1 MTKKRSNA
9 TTKTKN
15 TALGVKKLTYQE
27 QTGAKFKLPR
37 QTYYQKNTAKIKVRR
52 KLHSQKFMAKYHSE
66 GS

>member
-15 TALGVKKLTYQE
+15 TALGVKKMTYQE
-27 QTGAKFKLPR
+27 QTAAKIKLCR
-37 QTYYQKNTAKIKVRR
+37 QAHYQKNAAKIKVRC
-52 KLHSQKFMAKYHSE
+52 KLHSQKFKSKHHSE